1 MPQIIVI
8 ADQAAGDGEPPVM
21 FRERVTVGDFE
32 SDHFAGQLV
41 ERLGW
46 AVGDAV
52 EFDRGARRRRD
63 DRRLRHAAAAAAPA
77 RADEADEDDGSPADD
92 VAQRREPRSARVVTT
107 ASYTPAP

>member
-46 AVGDAV
+46 AVGDAD
-52 EFDRGARRRRD
+52 EFDRGARHRRA
-63 DRRLRHAAAAAAPA
+63 DRRISHATAAEP
-77 RADEADEDDGSPADD
+77 DD
-92 VAQRREPRSARVVTT
+92 VGSSSDDAAQRREPRSARVVTT

>member
-46 AVGDAV
+46 AVGDAD
-52 EFDRGARRRRD
+52 EFDRGARHRRA
-63 DRRLRHAAAAAAPA
+63 DRRIPQAAPA
-77 RADEADEDDGSPADD
+77 PPAAQPDD
-92 VAQRREPRSARVVTT
+92 VGSSSDDAAQRREPRSARVVTT

>member
-46 AVGDAV
+46 AVGDAD
-52 EFDRGARRRRD
+52 EFDRGARHRRA
-63 DRRLRHAAAAAAPA
+63 DRRIRHAAPAPA
-77 RADEADEDDGSPADD
+77 QPDD
-92 VAQRREPRSARVVTT
+92 VDSSSDDAAQRREPRSARVVTT